1 MREETLAIVRRMQDN
16 EATDQRVY
24 AALAKQASLQ
34 KNSEILEKMSHD
46 EGLHCAVWGRYT
58 GIEAKADMFRVCLF
72 VVLGKIFG
80 LVFVINLM
88 EGGEDDSAE
97 NYRKLM
103 EELPEAR
110 SIMED
115 ETRHEAQLAA
125 MIHEEK
131 LSYISSMV
139 LGLNDALVELTG
151 ALAGFTL
158 ALNDNRMVGMAGFI
172 TGVAA
177 TLSMAASEYLSKKA
191 DTSEKHPLKAA
202 VYTGVAYMIT
212 VAFLL
217 LPYIVFESPLVA
229 LGFCLFDAALIILG
243 FTYFVSVVRK
253 ESFVRGFTE
262 MITISFSVAGISFL
276 IGWAAR
282 SCLKVSQKR
291 LPYGRGAAAGFGK
304 CRLRHEPRFP

>member
-58 GIEAKADMFRVCLF
+58 GIEAKADMFRVWLF

-80 LVFVINLM
+80 LVF
-88 EGGEDDSAE
+88 DSAE

-282 SCLKVSQKR
+282 SWLNIDM
-291 LPYGRGAAAGFGK
+291 
-304 CRLRHEPRFP
+304 

>member
-58 GIEAKADMFRVCLF
+58 GIEAKADM
-72 VVLGKIFG
+72 VLGKIFG

-282 SCLKVSQKR
+282 SWLNIDM
-291 LPYGRGAAAGFGK
+291 
-304 CRLRHEPRFP
+304 

>member
-58 GIEAKADMFRVCLF
+58 GIEAKADMFRVWLF
-72 VVLGKIFG
+72 VVRGKIFG

-282 SCLKVSQKR
+282 SWLNIDM
-291 LPYGRGAAAGFGK
+291 
-304 CRLRHEPRFP
+304 

>member
-58 GIEAKADMFRVCLF
+58 GIEAKADMFRVWLF

-172 TGVAA
+172 TGGAA

-191 DTSEKHPLKAA
+191 DTSEKHPFKAA

-282 SCLKVSQKR
+282 SWLNIDM
-291 LPYGRGAAAGFGK
+291 
-304 CRLRHEPRFP
+304 

>member
-1 MREETLAIVRRMQDN
+1 MKEETLAIVRRMQDN

-58 GIEAKADMFRVCLF
+58 GIESKADMFRVWLF

-282 SCLKVSQKR
+282 SWLNIDM
-291 LPYGRGAAAGFGK
+291 
-304 CRLRHEPRFP
+304 

>member
-1 MREETLAIVRRMQDN
+1 MKPIRPGAYEEAIMREETLAIVRRMQDN

-58 GIEAKADMFRVCLF
+58 GIEAKADMFRVWLF

-115 ETRHEAQLAA
+115 ETRGG
-125 MIHEEK
+125 
-131 LSYISSMV
+131 
-139 LGLNDALVELTG
+139 GLPENQRRTG
-151 ALAGFTL
+151 GADRCSGRVHAG
-158 ALNDNRMVGMAGFI
+158 
-172 TGVAA
+172 
-177 TLSMAASEYLSKKA
+177 
-191 DTSEKHPLKAA
+191 P
-202 VYTGVAYMIT
+202 
-212 VAFLL
+212 
-217 LPYIVFESPLVA
+217 
-229 LGFCLFDAALIILG
+229 
-243 FTYFVSVVRK
+243 
-253 ESFVRGFTE
+253 
-262 MITISFSVAGISFL
+262 
-276 IGWAAR
+276 
-282 SCLKVSQKR
+282 
-291 LPYGRGAAAGFGK
+291 
-304 CRLRHEPRFP
+304 